1 MPTDS
6 VVAEVRAAREAY
18 AARFG
23 FDPVAMAR
31 DLRERERTTGR
42 VIIPPPAAAGGRGV
56 EAESSNQARASDL
69 VRMAAFRE

>member
-6 VVAEVRAAREAY
+6 VVAEVRAVREAY

-31 DLRERERTTGR
+31 DLREREKAGGR
-42 VIIPPPAAAGGRGV
+42 VVLPPPAAPSEQAV
-56 EAESSNQARASDL
+56 EAGSPDQPL
-69 VRMAAFRE
+69 PQPGAA